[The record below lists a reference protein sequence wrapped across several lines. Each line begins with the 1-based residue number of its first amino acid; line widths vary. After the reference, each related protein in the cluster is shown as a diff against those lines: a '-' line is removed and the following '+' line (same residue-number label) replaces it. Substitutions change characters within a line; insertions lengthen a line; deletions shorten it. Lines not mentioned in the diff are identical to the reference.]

1 MIDRK
6 SLDLHP
12 ASRLAARCLERLGV
26 APDPAVTPLV
36 QLLGVHLSRSRT
48 EDRLLARAAE
58 LSQLPPDQAVAF
70 LVPDPQEL
78 RLELAGVGDRWPVLA
93 GHLNSLLADLKRA
106 PKVSDVGA
114 VLAEN
119 LLNSLGLAA

>member
-12 ASRLAARCLERLGV
+12 ASRLEARCLERLGV

-36 QLLGVHLSRSRT
+36 QLLGHLSRSRT
-48 EDRLLARAAE
+48 EDGLRARAAE

-78 RLELAGVGDRWPVLA
+78 RLELAGVGDRWPVLE

-119 LLNSLGLAA
+119 LLNSLGLAV

>member
-1 MIDRK
+1 MQLLIAYLGRT
-6 SLDLHP
+6 P
-12 ASRLAARCLERLGV
+12 AS
-26 APDPAVTPLV
+26 PDGL
-36 QLLGVHLSRSRT
+36 R
-48 EDRLLARAAE
+48 ARAAE
-58 LSQLPPDQAVAF
+58 LSELPPEQAVAF

-78 RLELAGVGDRWPVLA
+78 RLELAGVGDRWPVLE